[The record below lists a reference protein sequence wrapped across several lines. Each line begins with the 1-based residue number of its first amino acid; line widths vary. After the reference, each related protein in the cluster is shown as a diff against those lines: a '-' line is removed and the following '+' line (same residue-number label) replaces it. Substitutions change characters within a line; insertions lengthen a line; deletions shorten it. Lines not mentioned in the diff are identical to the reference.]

1 METFPFQNENLISTF
16 EKAISR
22 PPPPP
27 LPRSVINVKHIMR
40 SLPAKDKTLRVLFII
55 LITQDRLL

>member
-22 PPPPP
+22 PPPP

-55 LITQDRLL
+55 LITQDKLL

>member
-22 PPPPP
+22 PPPP
-27 LPRSVINVKHIMR
+27 LPQSVIYVKHIMR